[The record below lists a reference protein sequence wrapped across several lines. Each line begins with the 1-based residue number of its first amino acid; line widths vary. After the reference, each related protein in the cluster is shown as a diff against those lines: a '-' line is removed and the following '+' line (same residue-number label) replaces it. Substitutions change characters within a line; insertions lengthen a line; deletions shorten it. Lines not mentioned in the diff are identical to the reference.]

1 MNKKLFPIL
10 FTLFLIG
17 VLSVSCSNKD
27 TTSQGTGID
36 SKYAG
41 NWITG
46 GFTISELNGQ
56 EFTINQD
63 GSITPKN
70 GTTME
75 ASKITKNSSTS
86 YSIYSENTD
95 PVTGEINAK
104 TTTNI
109 DFTSDTSA
117 IMTIILENINPS
129 QKYEYKG
136 NLTRQ

>member
-1 MNKKLFPIL
+1 MNY
-10 FTLFLIG
+10 FTE
-17 VLSVSCSNKD
+17 SS
-27 TTSQGTGID
+27 
-36 SKYAG
+36 
-41 NWITG
+41 
-46 GFTISELNGQ
+46 
-56 EFTINQD
+56 
-63 GSITPKN
+63 
-70 GTTME
+70 ME
-75 ASKITKNSSTS
+75 ASKITKNSIAS

-117 IMTIILENINPS
+117 IMTIILEDINTS